1 MGMTCRMPVALAAG
15 ALLIVACAG
24 PAERVDSPVA
34 PASWAPSTAA
44 ATPVAPAAG
53 GDPILVRSALP
64 DGTSVGGIATN
75 GTTLLIA
82 GASDPFDG
90 RSRPTAW
97 TSPDGT
103 AWTEAGG
110 VDCEG
115 SFTSVSVQDGRFV
128 AAGTCEPRGA
138 IPSVLVATS
147 PDGGAWDV
155 SVVEGPGLGNQGD
168 GWVSDAIATGPA
180 GLMLLAGENGR
191 THAWR
196 STDGR
201 AWRRVSDVESS
212 GGANLYRGRPGYLV
226 GGGRGDGTG
235 GAWLSPDGAT
245 WTASEI
251 PAGWPVAIIGTT
263 DGFLGLTALRGAWR
277 SADGLTWGKLALR
290 PDGMSQLV
298 AGAGGTLG
306 IGTDGGLH
314 AWWTATG
321 ESWLPVADTPVDDR
335 PLHAAGAV
343 SASGRLVVVVE
354 RETPNPDPDVMQ
366 VLPAEIQVWIVPL
379 GG

>member
-1 MGMTCRMPVALAAG
+1 MGMTCRIPIVVAAG

-24 PAERVDSPVA
+24 PTERDGGPVA
-34 PASWAPSTAA
+34 SASRAPSTAG
-44 ATPVAPAAG
+44 ATPVAPSSV

-64 DGTSVGGIATN
+64 DGTSVGGIAWN
-75 GTTLLIA
+75 GTTFLIA
-82 GASDPFDG
+82 GASDRFDR

-97 TSPDGT
+97 TSSDGA

-110 VDCEG
+110 ADCEG
-115 SFTSVSVQDGRFV
+115 SFTSVLVHDGRFV
-128 AAGTCEPRGA
+128 AAGACEPMGA

-147 PDGGAWDV
+147 GDGGTWDI

-168 GWVSDAIATGPA
+168 GWVSDAIATGPG

-212 GGANLYRGRPGYLV
+212 GGANLYGGRPGYLV
-226 GGGRGDGTG
+226 VGGTGDGKV
-235 GAWLSPDGAT
+235 GAWLSSDGAT
-245 WTASEI
+245 WTVSEI
-251 PAGWPVAIIGTT
+251 PAGWPVSIVGAE
-263 DGFLGLTALRGAWR
+263 DGFLGLTDLRGAWR
-277 SADGLTWGKLALR
+277 SADGLTWRKLALR
-290 PDGMSQLV
+290 PDGISRLV
-298 AGAGGTLG
+298 AGAGGILG
-306 IGTDGGLH
+306 IGTDDGLH

-343 SASGRLVVVVE
+343 SAGGRLVVVAE